1 MFMSLQKRFHKSLL
15 KSGCI
20 PAGSR
25 VLVAVSGGLDS
36 VALLT
41 LLHQLA
47 EPLQIHLEAAHLDH
61 SLRPESRDDARF
73 VADLCAGLGVHLTQE
88 RLDVAEIARQRKGNL
103 EEIARDVRRE
113 FLLKTALE
121 RGCHLVALGHHADD
135 QSETFLLRL
144 LRGSRVTGLAGM
156 KPINGSIVRPL
167 LPFSRQE
174 LLDYIQS
181 EDLAWREDLSNLD
194 QSFTRNRIRHH
205 LLPALAEFNPNIS
218 MQLAGL
224 CEQMQQ
230 DEAFWSDLV
239 ARELTKHGQ
248 WLGDEYVLNRSDL
261 LALPPALSGRLVRAA
276 LAKVRGDLRG
286 ITAAHTADIM
296 TLITEGEPQGTLDLP
311 GAWAARRYEVLLL
324 RREAPATVAPFR
336 CELTSP
342 GDYCLSDNRI
352 LSVTQEESPLGE
364 SRSAVDFSA
373 RSLPFPL
380 HVRSCEPGDR
390 FRPSG
395 MKGTKKLQDLFVDLK
410 LTREER
416 QNALVLV
423 KDHEILWVV
432 GMRRSEEQRPLPG
445 EQVLRFE
452 VKARIDS

>member
-1 MFMSLQKRFHKSLL
+1 MSLQKRFHKSLL

-20 PAGSR
+20 PSGSR

-41 LLHQLA
+41 LLHHLSV
-47 EPLQIHLEAAHLDH
+47 PLQLHLEAAHLDH
-61 SLRPESRDDARF
+61 SLRPESRDDTRF
-73 VADLCAGLGVHLTQE
+73 VAELCAGLGVHLTHE
-88 RLDVAEIARQRKGNL
+88 RLDVAETARQRKGNL
-103 EEIARDVRRE
+103 EETARDVRRE
-113 FLLKTALE
+113 FLFKTAQV
-121 RGCHLVALGHHADD
+121 RGCDLVALGHHADD

-156 KPINGSIVRPL
+156 RPVNGSIVRPL
-167 LPFSRQE
+167 LPFFRQE

-181 EDLAWREDLSNLD
+181 EGLEWREDLSNLD
-194 QSFTRNRIRHH
+194 QRFTRNRIRHQ
-205 LLPALAEFNPNIS
+205 LLPTLAEFNPNIR

-230 DEAFWSDLV
+230 DEDFWSDLV
-239 ARELTKHGQ
+239 ARELSKHGQ
-248 WLGDEYVLNRSDL
+248 WLVDEYVLNRKGL
-261 LALPPALSGRLVRAA
+261 LALPPALTGRLVRAA
-276 LAKVRGDLRG
+276 LAEVRGDLRG

-296 TLITEGEPQGTLDLP
+296 MLANEGGPQGALDLP
-311 GAWAARRYEVLLL
+311 GAWVSRRYDVLVF
-324 RREAPATVAPFR
+324 RRDAPATVAPFS

-342 GDYCLSDNRI
+342 GDYRLSENRL
-352 LSVTQEESPLGE
+352 LSVTLEESSLGE
-364 SRSAVDFSA
+364 SRSVVEFSA
-373 RSLPFPL
+373 VSLSFPL

-410 LTREER
+410 LPREER

-423 KDHEILWVV
+423 KDNEVLWVV
-432 GMRRSEEQRPLPG
+432 GIRRSEVRRPLPD
-445 EQVLRFE
+445 EPLLRIE
-452 VKARIDS
+452 IKTKADS

>member
-1 MFMSLQKRFHKSLL
+1 MSLRKRFHRSLL

-20 PAGSR
+20 PSGSR

-36 VALLT
+36 VALLA

-47 EPLQIHLEAAHLDH
+47 VPLQVYLEAAHLDH

-73 VADLCAGLGVHLTQE
+73 VTELCAGLGVHLTLE
-88 RLDVAEIARQRKGNL
+88 RLDIAKMARQRKSNL
-103 EEIARDVRRE
+103 EETARDVRRD
-113 FLLKTALE
+113 FLLKTAQV

-156 KPINGSIVRPL
+156 RTTNGSIVRPL

-174 LLDYIQS
+174 LLDYVQS

-194 QSFTRNRIRHH
+194 QRFTRNRIRHQ
-205 LLPALAEFNPNIS
+205 LLPALTEFNPNIRT
-218 MQLAGL
+218 QLVGL

-230 DEAFWSDLV
+230 DETFWSDLV
-239 ARELTKHGQ
+239 VRELPKYGQ
-248 WLGDEYVLNRSDL
+248 WRGDEYVLNRNGL
-261 LALPPALSGRLVRAA
+261 LALPRALTGRLVRAA
-276 LAKVRGDLRG
+276 LAEVRGDLRG

-296 TLITEGEPQGTLDLP
+296 TLLNEGGPQRALNLP
-311 GAWAARRYEVLLL
+311 GAWVARRYEVLLL
-324 RREAPATVAPFR
+324 RREAPATVAPFN
-336 CELTSP
+336 CELTSA
-342 GDYCLSDNRI
+342 GDYCLSENRT

-364 SRSAVDFSA
+364 SCSVVDFSA
-373 RSLPFPL
+373 LSLSFPL
-380 HVRSCEPGDR
+380 HVRSCKPGDR

-423 KDHEILWVV
+423 KDNEILWVV

-452 VKARIDS
+452 VKTRIDS

>member
-1 MFMSLQKRFHKSLL
+1 
-15 KSGCI
+15 
-20 PAGSR
+20 
-25 VLVAVSGGLDS
+25 VAVSGGLDS

-230 DEAFWSDLV
+230 DEVFWSDLV

>member
-1 MFMSLQKRFHKSLL
+1 MSLQKRFHKSLL
-15 KSGCI
+15 QSGCI
-20 PAGSR
+20 PSGSC

-41 LLHQLA
+41 LLHHLSV
-47 EPLQIHLEAAHLDH
+47 PLQLHLDAAHLDH
-61 SLRPESRDDARF
+61 SLRPESPDDARF
-73 VADLCAGLGVHLTQE
+73 VAELCAGLGVHLTAE
-88 RLDVAEIARQRKGNL
+88 RLDVAEAARQRKGSL
-103 EEIARDVRRE
+103 EETARDIRRD
-113 FLLKTALE
+113 FLLKTAQV
-121 RGCHLVALGHHADD
+121 RGCHLVALGQHADD

-156 KPINGSIVRPL
+156 RPINGPIVRPL

-181 EDLAWREDLSNLD
+181 EGLEWREDLSNLD
-194 QSFTRNRIRHH
+194 QRFTRNRIRHQ
-205 LLPALAEFNPNIS
+205 LLPTLAEFNPNIR

-230 DEAFWSDLV
+230 DEDFWSDLV
-239 ARELTKHGQ
+239 ARELPKHGQ
-248 WLGDEYVLNRSDL
+248 WLGDEYVLRRKGL
-261 LALPPALSGRLVRAA
+261 LALPQALTGRLVRAA

-296 TLITEGEPQGTLDLP
+296 VLANEGEPQGALDLP
-311 GAWAARRYEVLLL
+311 GAWVARRYDVLVF
-324 RREAPATVAPFR
+324 RREAPATVAPFH

-352 LSVTQEESPLGE
+352 LSVTLEESPLAE
-364 SRSAVDFSA
+364 SRSVVEFSA
-373 RSLPFPL
+373 VSLSFPL
-380 HVRSCEPGDR
+380 YVRSCEAGDR

-423 KDHEILWVV
+423 KDKEILWVV
-432 GMRRSEEQRPLPG
+432 GMRRSEVRWPLPDKPL
-445 EQVLRFE
+445 LRIE
-452 VKARIDS
+452 IKTKVDS

>member
-1 MFMSLQKRFHKSLL
+1 MSLQKRFHKSLL

-20 PAGSR
+20 PSGSR

-41 LLHQLA
+41 LLHHLSV
-47 EPLQIHLEAAHLDH
+47 PLQLHLEAAHLDH

-73 VADLCAGLGVHLTQE
+73 VAELCAGIGVHLTHE
-88 RLDVAEIARQRKGNL
+88 RLDVTEAARQRKGNL
-103 EEIARDVRRE
+103 EETARDVRRA
-113 FLLKTALE
+113 FLLNTAQV

-156 KPINGSIVRPL
+156 RLINGSIVRPL

-181 EDLAWREDLSNLD
+181 QGLEWREDMSNLD
-194 QSFTRNRIRHH
+194 QRFTRNRIRHQ
-205 LLPALAEFNPNIS
+205 LLPTLEEFNPNIRT
-218 MQLAGL
+218 QFVGL

-230 DEAFWSDLV
+230 DEDFWSELV
-239 ARELTKHGQ
+239 ARELSKHGQ
-248 WLGDEYVLNRSDL
+248 WLGDEYVLNRNGL
-261 LALPPALSGRLVRAA
+261 LALPQALVGRLARAA
-276 LAKVRGDLRG
+276 LAQARGDLRG
-286 ITAAHTADIM
+286 ITAVHTADIM
-296 TLITEGEPQGTLDLP
+296 MLAKEGEPQGALDLP
-311 GAWAARRYEVLLL
+311 GAWVARRYDVLVF
-324 RREAPATVAPFR
+324 RREAPPAVVPFG

-342 GDYCLSDNRI
+342 GDCCLSDSRI
-352 LSVTQEESPLGE
+352 LSVTLEESPLGE
-364 SRSAVDFSA
+364 SRALAEFSA
-373 RSLPFPL
+373 ASLSFPL

-416 QNALVLV
+416 HNALVLV
-423 KDHEILWVV
+423 KDNEILWVI
-432 GMRRSEEQRPLPG
+432 GMRRSEGRRPLPG
-445 EQVLRFE
+445 ESVVRVE
-452 VKARIDS
+452 IKTRIDS

>member
-1 MFMSLQKRFHKSLL
+1 MSLQKRFHKSLL

-20 PAGSR
+20 PSGSH

-47 EPLQIHLEAAHLDH
+47 VPLQIHLEAAHLDH

-73 VADLCAGLGVHLTQE
+73 VTNLCAGLGVHLTQE
-88 RLDVAEIARQRKGNL
+88 RLDVAATARQRKSNL
-103 EEIARDVRRE
+103 EETARDVRRD
-113 FLLKTALE
+113 FLLKTAQL

-156 KPINGSIVRPL
+156 RTINGSVVRPL
-167 LPFSRQE
+167 LPFSRLE

-181 EDLAWREDLSNLD
+181 EDLVWREDLSNLD
-194 QSFTRNRIRHH
+194 QRFTRNRIRHQ
-205 LLPALAEFNPNIS
+205 LLPVLAEFNPNIRK
-218 MQLAGL
+218 QLVNL

-239 ARELTKHGQ
+239 VRELPNHGQ
-248 WLGDEYVLNRSDL
+248 WLGDEYVLNRNGL
-261 LALPPALSGRLVRAA
+261 LALPQALTGRLVRAA

-286 ITAAHTADIM
+286 ITATHTADIM
-296 TLITEGEPQGTLDLP
+296 TLVNEGEPQGTLDLP
-311 GAWAARRYEVLLL
+311 GAWVARRYDVLLL
-324 RREAPATVAPFR
+324 RREAPATVAPFS
-336 CELTSP
+336 CELRSP
-342 GDYCLSDNRI
+342 GDYCLSENRI

-364 SRSAVDFSA
+364 SRRVVDFSA
-373 RSLPFPL
+373 LSLSFPL

-423 KDHEILWVV
+423 KDNKILWVV
-432 GMRRSEEQRPLPG
+432 GMRRSEELRPLPG
-445 EQVLRFE
+445 EPVLRLE
-452 VKARIDS
+452 IKTKIDS

>member
-1 MFMSLQKRFHKSLL
+1 MSLQKRFHKSLL

-20 PAGSR
+20 PSGSH

-47 EPLQIHLEAAHLDH
+47 VPLQIHLEAAHLDH
-61 SLRPESRDDARF
+61 SLRPESRDDASF
-73 VADLCAGLGVHLTQE
+73 VTNLCAGLGVHLTQE
-88 RLDVAEIARQRKGNL
+88 RLDVAATARQRKSNL
-103 EEIARDVRRE
+103 EETARDVRRD
-113 FLLKTALE
+113 FLLKTAQL

-156 KPINGSIVRPL
+156 RTINGSVVRPL

-181 EDLAWREDLSNLD
+181 EDLVWREDLSNLD
-194 QSFTRNRIRHH
+194 QRFTRNRIRHQ
-205 LLPALAEFNPNIS
+205 LLPVLAEFNPNIR
-218 MQLAGL
+218 MQLVNL

-239 ARELTKHGQ
+239 IRELPKHGQ
-248 WLGDEYVLNRSDL
+248 WMGDEYVLNRNGL
-261 LALPPALSGRLVRAA
+261 LPLPQALTGRLVRAA

-286 ITAAHTADIM
+286 ITATHTADIM
-296 TLITEGEPQGTLDLP
+296 TLVNEGEPQGALDLP
-311 GAWAARRYEVLLL
+311 GAWVARRYDVLLL
-324 RREAPATVAPFR
+324 RREAPSTVSPFS

-342 GDYCLSDNRI
+342 GDYCLSENRI

-364 SRSAVDFSA
+364 SRRVVDFSA
-373 RSLPFPL
+373 LSLSFPL

-423 KDHEILWVV
+423 KDNEILWVV
-432 GMRRSEEQRPLPG
+432 GMRRSEEKRPLPG
-445 EQVLRFE
+445 EQVLRLE
-452 VKARIDS
+452 IKTKIDS